1 MISCCK
7 HFIIASFLLLNTYA
21 IQAMDSQAIKL
32 QGIDWDICPRL
43 IKEPD
48 RNTTELTIVCHG
60 FGGDSTLADM
70 LHSDGDLTGDLLTYE
85 MVDSAKFGTPLSK
98 ANFGQA
104 DDAKGLAAIL
114 LYAHN
119 QYPHYTSFS
128 AYGLSRG
135 GATVIITLPKLI
147 RYSPDLQSVGI
158 TEAVATLIVDKLKR
172 GTIILDRPL
181 HSVSSVVRNKVIDVL
196 DAVSSSF
203 PSSPTSLRAPS
214 WIQNFAP
221 VYLVTSLASWVG
233 SMAAISSR
241 ESLVASVDYSVLPI
255 ATRGNY
261 VPWGA
266 TPVESAKFIKGQ
278 GFRILVHLQ
287 NPDQVLGNDATV
299 AELCKNIRDEH
310 THFHLGTGLGH
321 CGFNQTLKEAF
332 RNFKFHFNRIDKMKT
347 STNLKESNEVNLYIF
362 GQGTQ
367 YITTTQPKDTE
378 IMAFVTGKNELQQH

>member
-7 HFIIASFLLLNTYA
+7 HFITASFFLLNTYA

-43 IKEPD
+43 IKGPD
-48 RNTTELTIVCHG
+48 RNTAELTIVCHG

-70 LHSDGDLTGDLLTYE
+70 LHSDGNLTGDLLTYE
-85 MVDSAKFGTPLSK
+85 MVDSAQFGTPLSK
-98 ANFGQA
+98 ANFGQTH
-104 DDAKGLAAIL
+104 DFKGFAATL

-119 QYPHYTSFS
+119 QYPQYEIFS

-147 RYSPDLQSVGI
+147 QYAKNDADLQSLGI
-158 TEAVATLIVDKLKR
+158 TETMAAILVAKLKK

-181 HSVSSVVRNKVIDVL
+181 HSINSVVRNKVIDVL
-196 DAVSSSF
+196 DVVSSSLPTS
-203 PSSPTSLRAPS
+203 PSSLRSPS
-214 WIQNFAP
+214 WVQNFAP
-221 VYLVTSLASWVG
+221 VYLATSLFSWIG
-233 SMAAISSR
+233 SMASISSR

-261 VPWGA
+261 VPWGP
-266 TPVESAKFIKGQ
+266 TPVDSAKSIKGQ
-278 GFRILVHLQ
+278 GFKILIHLQ
-287 NPDQVLGNDATV
+287 NPDQVLGNDETV

-321 CGFNQTLKEAF
+321 CGFGNDLKNEF
-332 RNFKFHFNRIDKMKT
+332 RKFKRYYAMLDSKKNNADDCDEYEIP
-347 STNLKESNEVNLYIF
+347 NY
-362 GQGTQ
+362 TQ
-367 YITTTQPKDTE
+367 VTQPADAE
-378 IMAFVTGKNELQQH
+378 IMAFVTRKN